1 MPRAIDKKTT
11 RPEKKHPG
19 RPRKGKIEVAEGH
32 SPLAQFEIKTLV
44 DINVAGVDASFTN
57 SSLFMVLTVLTVTLF
72 LVGGMRRSA
81 LVPGRWQSMAELSY
95 IFIANMLKDTVGS
108 EGRPYFPFIFTIFMF
123 VLVGNMWGMMPYSF
137 TFTSHIA
144 VTFAMAFF
152 IFVGVTLIAIAKHKL
167 HFLTFFMPPGV
178 PLYMAPLLIPI
189 EIISYLSRP
198 ISLSVRLFANMLA
211 GHTLLKVFAGFIIS
225 LGIAAGWLP
234 FVFVVALTGLEFV
247 IAFLQAFVFAILTCL
262 YLNDALHLH

>member
-1 MPRAIDKKTT
+1 
-11 RPEKKHPG
+11 
-19 RPRKGKIEVAEGH
+19 VAEGQ

-44 DINVAGVDASFTN
+44 PIEMFGVNASFTN
-57 SSLFMVLTVLTVTLF
+57 SSLFMVLTVITVSLF
-72 LVGGMRRSA
+72 LIGGMRRSA
-81 LVPGRWQSMAELSY
+81 MIPGRWQSMAELSY
-95 IFIANMLKDTVGS
+95 VFIANMVKDNVGS

-123 VLVGNMWGMMPYSF
+123 ILVGNFWGMMPYSF

-152 IFVGVTLIAIAKHKL
+152 VFIGVTIIAIAKHKL
-167 HFLTFFMPPGV
+167 HFLAFFMPPGV
-178 PLYMAPLLIPI
+178 PMVMAPLLIPI

-225 LGIAAGWLP
+225 LGVAAGWLP